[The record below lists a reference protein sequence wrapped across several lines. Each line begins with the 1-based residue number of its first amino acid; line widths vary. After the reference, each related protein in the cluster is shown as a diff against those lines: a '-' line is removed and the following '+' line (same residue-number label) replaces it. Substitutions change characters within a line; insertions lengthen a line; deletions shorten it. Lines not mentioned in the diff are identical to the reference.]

1 MGGTGECHISVSGVQ
16 AGACVSLNPPNP
28 TQNQAKEMLDD
39 EAAADVEERSD
50 EEEGGHGLQ
59 RAGKTIPDVE
69 GADEGAQPEGE
80 QGT

>member
-1 MGGTGECHISVSGVQ
+1 
-16 AGACVSLNPPNP
+16 
-28 TQNQAKEMLDD
+28 MLDD